1 MCVKRFLKK
10 VFVPLVT
17 VFMFIYFVFQ
27 GALYST
33 ENPRNSRSTIYSR
46 FEVSLSLLILYRKD
60 AGARQAFRKE
70 PARLYLVYLNL
81 TSRIILVIATT
92 ELEPLIKPFANF
104 RKQLR
109 RNV

>member
-1 MCVKRFLKK
+1 M
-10 VFVPLVT
+10 PLVT

-46 FEVSLSLLILYRKD
+46 FEVSLLLLILYRKD

-70 PARLYLVYLNL
+70 PARLYLNL

-92 ELEPLIKPFANF
+92 ELEPLIKRFANF
-104 RKQLR
+104 RKQSR